1 MTGSSKMFASTLT
14 KCLDQLFQTTMLAL
28 NDESL
33 QLMQNCGKFMLLYMQ
48 RSFTEYFEYSQLLTD
63 DSYFNFYFRPMFS

>member
-33 QLMQNCGKFMLLYMQ
+33 QLMQNCGKLCSVTIHAKKSHLNTL
-48 RSFTEYFEYSQLLTD
+48 STL
-63 DSYFNFYFRPMFS
+63 N

>member
-1 MTGSSKMFASTLT
+1 MFASTLT

-33 QLMQNCGKFMLLYMQ
+33 QLMQNCGKLCSVTIHAKKSHLNTL
-48 RSFTEYFEYSQLLTD
+48 STL
-63 DSYFNFYFRPMFS
+63 NN

>member
-1 MTGSSKMFASTLT
+1 MFASTLT

-33 QLMQNCGKFMLLYMQ
+33 QLMQNCGKL
-48 RSFTEYFEYSQLLTD
+48 EKSQLNTLII
-63 DSYFNFYFRPMFS
+63 N